1 MVSARLPEKGTDDKA
16 DKLYIKK
23 QFICTV
29 ENIKTH
35 LERCNVQVKELVAR
49 FNMTVDDSHDQHN
62 PHINYKIKL
71 KLLKCKSID
80 DLFMKLTPFY
90 SWCNRD
96 VLRTLVAVSGCQEA
110 ERELDQFE
118 AQLNPER
125 LIMHCPLPMPSHNI
139 CTYSDS
145 DTIVVAIKANKP
157 LVEITYGEAENFR
170 SITAE
175 KGGIKENSL
184 QLLAGSSSSS
194 ILYWLIP
201 KKLVRTFENNIRDSL
216 DFLYDRGI
224 VEISLDPN
232 IVITTGR
239 KLRVR
244 SLAYLTKIPDK
255 IPERAEVSARCKT
268 V

>member
-1 MVSARLPEKGTDDKA
+1 MVSARIPEKGADDKA

-23 QFICTV
+23 KFLCTV

-35 LERCNVQVKELVAR
+35 LERSNVQVKALVAK
-49 FNMTVDDSHDQHN
+49 FNLTVDDSSDQHN
-62 PHINYKIKL
+62 PHITSKMKI

-80 DLFMKLTPFY
+80 DLFTRLTPFY

-96 VLRTLVAVSGCQEA
+96 VLRTLVAVSDCQEA

-139 CTYSDS
+139 CTYSNS

-157 LVEITYGEAENFR
+157 LMEITYGEAENFR
-170 SITAE
+170 SVTAE
-175 KGGIKENSL
+175 KGGLKPNSF
-184 QLLAGSSSSS
+184 QLLAGSPSSS

-201 KKLVRTFENNIRDSL
+201 KNLVKTFENNIRNRDVL
-216 DFLYDRGI
+216 DFLYNRGI
-224 VEISLDPN
+224 TEISLDPN

-244 SLAYLTKIPDK
+244 SLAYLTKIPDR
-255 IPERAEVSARCKT
+255 IPERAEVRL
-268 V
+268 